1 MHRPTSS
8 IPIGLACLLLVLL
21 VVAAPTIAAAPNQAA
36 TTNQAEDQPEAPQ
49 AASIE
54 VTPSELD
61 IEVGGKAELTAIVK
75 DADGNVIED
84 ATVLFFS
91 RARRS
96 VGVTPEGTVEAYTF
110 GDFALIARVPSSPDV
125 DARRDPDALT
135 VEIAVH
141 VPPPP
146 VETVGF
152 VGLPTRYYTGT
163 TLRPEL
169 SVVDI
174 SGAERSDVK
183 PELTSSAPAVV
194 RISRLGHLELL
205 RAGNAEITVNA
216 EAATNSASI
225 HVVDNPTVSLDLE
238 ASAHMARTGDVVHFS
253 ATPRDASGNVVAEM
267 PVRFAMQAR
276 TVARG
281 LGEPPS
287 GLITDDGRFV
297 ADLAGNYTVVA
308 VAGNASA
315 SDVVEVEP
323 RDAKHEIE
331 LLGQGRVND
340 RKTSDLWVWEG
351 PDGRDYAITG
361 TWGAA
366 GHAYFWDVTDPRNL
380 QIIDTVKVDA
390 RTVNDVKVNEA
401 GTIAI
406 ISREGASDRKNGLVI
421 YDVSDMQNK
430 GAQVLARYDD
440 QMTGGVHNVFI
451 YEDHVY
457 ALSGGQRYDII
468 NIEDPRN
475 PYRVGRFELD
485 TPGHSIHDV
494 WVTNGVAVSSN
505 WSDGIVL
512 VDVGGGG
519 KGGSPNNPVL
529 MGSYAYPSG
538 RNHAGFPY
546 WSESAGKFYVFAG
559 DEAFPRD
566 RNPIGFDRFVGPPV
580 QAAGWIHV
588 IEFDDLEAPREIAR
602 YEVPYGGTHN
612 YWIEDDILYVAY
624 YNAGLRIVDVSGE
637 LLGDLYRQGREIAYF
652 LADDPDGFKAN
663 ARRTWGTMPHKGN
676 IFFADNNSGLWAVR
690 LKPPVTEADDA
701 GGSRN

>member
-1 MHRPTSS
+1 M
-8 IPIGLACLLLVLL
+8 
-21 VVAAPTIAAAPNQAA
+21 
-36 TTNQAEDQPEAPQ
+36 
-49 AASIE
+49 
-54 VTPSELD
+54 TPSELD

-96 VGVTPEGTVEAYTF
+96 VGVTPEGTVEASTF

-406 ISREGASDRKNGLVI
+406 IQPRGAP
-421 YDVSDMQNK
+421 
-430 GAQVLARYDD
+430 A
-440 QMTGGVHNVFI
+440 
-451 YEDHVY
+451 
-457 ALSGGQRYDII
+457 
-468 NIEDPRN
+468 
-475 PYRVGRFELD
+475 
-485 TPGHSIHDV
+485 
-494 WVTNGVAVSSN
+494 
-505 WSDGIVL
+505 
-512 VDVGGGG
+512 
-519 KGGSPNNPVL
+519 
-529 MGSYAYPSG
+529 
-538 RNHAGFPY
+538 
-546 WSESAGKFYVFAG
+546 
-559 DEAFPRD
+559 
-566 RNPIGFDRFVGPPV
+566 
-580 QAAGWIHV
+580 
-588 IEFDDLEAPREIAR
+588 IAR
-602 YEVPYGGTHN
+602 TA
-612 YWIEDDILYVAY
+612 W
-624 YNAGLRIVDVSGE
+624 
-637 LLGDLYRQGREIAYF
+637 
-652 LADDPDGFKAN
+652 
-663 ARRTWGTMPHKGN
+663 
-676 IFFADNNSGLWAVR
+676 
-690 LKPPVTEADDA
+690 
-701 GGSRN
+701 